1 MPPKKSK
8 KGPPP
13 CSNTSEEPYK
23 SYLHELSHGYLDD
36 LRVKCSKEDLNK
48 FSHLHTAFI
57 NQIFGD
63 ITVREIIKECFPKKG
78 FFTVEKGEG
87 AFLHSSHHVFSPSKY
102 AKKICSADNRYQN
115 TDTDTN
121 DTLCQSYSLMSYFEM
136 NFDKTPSDVASIL
149 VKYRRQIFMCHMY
162 RFILA
167 SPEFLKKFK
176 EVLHEENNALWK
188 YPVRE
193 DEDDPDCICIIKELK
208 TSEKIVSIIH
218 KVLSI
223 WEHYGWKHYVL
234 KGTCSTPD
242 ISPKDIED
250 AHKDAAHA
258 ISTITYT
265 GANSASKRLFHTP
278 VSKRGRPPSSA
289 VKAANSRPATR
300 SAPRPSGSSGS
311 RTRKRPRVGNSSSP
325 SS

>member
-1 MPPKKSK
+1 
-8 KGPPP
+8 
-13 CSNTSEEPYK
+13 
-23 SYLHELSHGYLDD
+23 
-36 LRVKCSKEDLNK
+36 
-48 FSHLHTAFI
+48 
-57 NQIFGD
+57 
-63 ITVREIIKECFPKKG
+63 
-78 FFTVEKGEG
+78 
-87 AFLHSSHHVFSPSKY
+87 
-102 AKKICSADNRYQN
+102 
-115 TDTDTN
+115 
-121 DTLCQSYSLMSYFEM
+121 
-136 NFDKTPSDVASIL
+136 
-149 VKYRRQIFMCHMY
+149 MCHMY